1 MRVSRLIKSMAK
13 IPSKQT
19 QEILPTSRHCFY
31 ASCVICR
38 LMLVIVSSS
47 PLSRSSETQA
57 HPLGVPLSQRFAA
70 EARVRFG
77 YPKRCDTALKGS
89 WGPGLCKDVLSLLQ
103 LTIHIWVLL
112 MIYWRTDAWTTS
124 PLTTFC
130 FFLKHSKR
138 NIVHV
143 AVDLS
148 SNRWQK
154 TSECC
159 NIISNALSCASFAT
173 FLFSPHFDV
182 SIWDPL
188 LTRRMVS
195 WNLLVK

>member
-1 MRVSRLIKSMAK
+1 MVK

-77 YPKRCDTALKGS
+77 YPKRCDTALKGYRGS
-89 WGPGLCKDVLSLLQ
+89 ALCKDVISAIAYNTYMGLTYDLLKDKRMDHVTINNILFPFSNTLKQ
-103 LTIHIWVLL
+103 IVSMLVCICPVIDDSRRRNVVTSSVTHSAVPRLPPCSYHILTSASEIH
-112 MIYWRTDAWTTS
+112 Y
-124 PLTTFC
+124 
-130 FFLKHSKR
+130 
-138 NIVHV
+138 
-143 AVDLS
+143 
-148 SNRWQK
+148 
-154 TSECC
+154 
-159 NIISNALSCASFAT
+159 
-173 FLFSPHFDV
+173 
-182 SIWDPL
+182 
-188 LTRRMVS
+188 
-195 WNLLVK
+195 